1 MPCHQHQSFASII
14 FKSFFDVR
22 IRSVE
27 LLFSSIYDA
36 SCGETLYISPHKR
49 PTPMQTHLQSVFLVV
64 FLCAHLWGHAHVY
77 RGFEVVHGMV
87 FPWKSRVLSGSEHNI
102 RAPSFL
108 ET

>member
-36 SCGETLYISPHKR
+36 SCGETLYSAVFILKPALAPISGLRQCRH
-49 PTPMQTHLQSVFLVV
+49 TCNLF
-64 FLCAHLWGHAHVY
+64 F
-77 RGFEVVHGMV
+77 
-87 FPWKSRVLSGSEHNI
+87 
-102 RAPSFL
+102 
-108 ET
+108 